1 MRDPF
6 SSRRATVRLARIAM
20 GGAVMCLLAPFSIP
34 LPGGVPISLGSFAA
48 VFLGLFLGPWEG
60 TASVFLYLALGAAGL
75 PVFSGGAGGV
85 GKLFGV
91 TGGYLIGFLF
101 LSLLSGLFR
110 DKRWRVS
117 GVLAGEVVLYL
128 FGTLWFYLQS
138 PGKTFGALLMAC
150 CVPFLPGDAVKCALA
165 LYLYRLF
172 RRRGIRK
179 SGAAE
184 SPEETGE
191 EKREE

>member
-6 SSRRATVRLARIAM
+6 SSRRAPVRIARIAM
-20 GGAVMCLLAPFSIP
+20 GGAVMCLLAPFSVP

-60 TASVFLYLALGAAGL
+60 TASVALYLALGAAGL

-85 GKLFGV
+85 GRLFGV
-91 TGGYLIGFLF
+91 TGGYLAGFLF
-101 LSLLSGLFR
+101 LSLFSGLFR
-110 DKRWRVS
+110 DKKWNVL
-117 GVLAGEVVLYL
+117 GVLAGETVLYL

-138 PGKTFGALLMAC
+138 PGRSFGALLMAC

-172 RRRGIRK
+172 RRRGVRK
-179 SGAAE
+179 E
-184 SPEETGE
+184 DPEKAGKET
-191 EKREE
+191 RDR